1 MLHILFLI
9 LKIAGFL
16 LLAILG
22 LIILLLMSVLLVPV
36 RYRGQGSFYEK
47 PEGVFRITWLLH
59 LFSVRVSYYGE
70 PEIQICILGFRAFKD
85 RGEEAEEFD
94 DGEPVPD
101 EDAFSVRGAHADE
114 EAYHGVLQDEP
125 VLSAQEIKRDEPED
139 PKLQFSRH
147 EEESEPEKQADIPV
161 KEHLLQRLA
170 GKVKRFFR
178 RLALAF
184 RNICDALKKADNLRE
199 SAASFMRDEENQKT
213 YRLIKKQLK
222 KVLRHVLPVKLK
234 GTVTFGFEEPYITGQ
249 ILTWAALLYPLYHDK
264 LIIRPV
270 FDRQVLEGEVSLK
283 GRIRTGTLLMAGI
296 RVLLNKN
303 FRKQLKRFLNRGGI

>member
-1 MLHILFLI
+1 
-9 LKIAGFL
+9 
-16 LLAILG
+16 
-22 LIILLLMSVLLVPV
+22 MSVS
-36 RYRGQGSFYEK
+36 Y
-47 PEGVFRITWLLH
+47 TH
-59 LFSVRVSYYGE
+59 LDVY
-70 PEIQICILGFRAFKD
+70 
-85 RGEEAEEFD
+85 
-94 DGEPVPD
+94 
-101 EDAFSVRGAHADE
+101 
-114 EAYHGVLQDEP
+114 
-125 VLSAQEIKRDEPED
+125 KR
-139 PKLQFSRH
+139 Q

-283 GRIRTGTLLMAGI
+283 GRIRT
-296 RVLLNKN
+296 RCV
-303 FRKQLKRFLNRGGI
+303 